1 MNNFLSSMFL
11 YFFAMKVLF
20 HDRVPLRGTSGKMEF
35 AQVVRDTMLKEKGVS
50 VYTILQLEYINNS
63 RVIFSLFIINL
74 FQKEIFLS
82 RSRNTSGDGKNNHK
96 TKNKWMMAIKHLKN
110 KQVRTGLQYLL
121 MVNIFQ
127 FLDGEC

>member
-1 MNNFLSSMFL
+1 MS
-11 YFFAMKVLF
+11 
-20 HDRVPLRGTSGKMEF
+20 T
-35 AQVVRDTMLKEKGVS
+35 
-50 VYTILQLEYINNS
+50 VYHNPSRYVISIHV

-110 KQVRTGLQYLL
+110 KQVCVHCVQVSNIHS
-121 MVNIFQ
+121 MVNIF
-127 FLDGEC
+127 